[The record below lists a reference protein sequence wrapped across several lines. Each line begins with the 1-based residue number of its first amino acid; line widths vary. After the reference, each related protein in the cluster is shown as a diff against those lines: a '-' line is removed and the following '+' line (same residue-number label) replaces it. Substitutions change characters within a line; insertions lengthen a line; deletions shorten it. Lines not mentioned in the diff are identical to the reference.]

1 MISVPLF
8 IAFAAMTA
16 LAVLIVLW
24 PLARVRTLKS
34 EHDAD
39 LAVYRDQLAEIDRDR
54 DSGRL
59 PPAEAEAARTE
70 VARRL
75 IAADRM
81 QDAQDKAGMR
91 QRLLRRRMAAVMA
104 LIVVPL
110 LGVGVYGWLGAPQ
123 IPGAPLAARLAAPPN
138 RDDVAILVRKVEE
151 HLAANPQ
158 DGQGYAIL
166 APIYL
171 RMQRP
176 QDAAKA
182 YIQVIRLLGPTAE
195 RYAAL
200 GEAMVMAENGVVSA
214 QAVKAFEE
222 AVKLDPT
229 EERANYFLGAAAE
242 QDGQPAKALVIWQA
256 MDKRAALDAP
266 YLPMLRRAMAR
277 AMQEKSMQAE
287 RGAPGSGG
295 PVMPGPSAEDVA
307 NAAQM
312 SAQDRSAMI
321 EGMVSRLE
329 DRLNEEPNDLNAWL
343 RLARAFTVMGQKDKA
358 TGALEK
364 ARTAFAGDPQAL
376 EQIGQAARALAL
388 EGNGP

>member
-16 LAVLIVLW
+16 LAVLVVLW
-24 PLARVRTLKS
+24 PLARMRTLKS

-59 PPAEAEAARTE
+59 PSAEAEAARTE

-75 IAADRM
+75 IAADKA
-81 QDAQDKAGMR
+81 QDAQDTAGER

-110 LGVGVYGWLGAPQ
+110 LGAGVYGWLGAPQ

-138 RDDVAILVRKVEE
+138 REDVAILVRKVEE

-200 GEAMVMAENGVVSA
+200 GEAMVMAEDGVVSG

-242 QDGQPAKALVIWQA
+242 QDGQPAKALAIWQA
-256 MDKRAALDAP
+256 MEKRAAPEAP

-277 AMQEKSMQAE
+277 AQAMQAQA
-287 RGAPGSGG
+287 GAPVAGG
-295 PVMPGPSAEDVA
+295 PAMPGPSAEDVA

-329 DRLNEEPNDLNAWL
+329 DRLNEEPNDLNGWL

-358 TGALEK
+358 SGALEK
-364 ARTAFAGDPQAL
+364 ARTVFAGDPQAL
-376 EQIGQAARALAL
+376 ERIGLAARDLAL
-388 EGNGP
+388 EGNEP